1 LLQKDLPE
9 MKPKP
14 EDLSVRALAYARR
27 GWPLLPCQ
35 PGTKTPATRHGVHDA
50 SVDPDQ
56 LAYWWRRQPDANIAI
71 ATGLPG
77 PDVLDVDD
85 HGSAGSGFAAFNQLK
100 RAGLLGGLGAI
111 VATPN
116 GGLHAYF
123 AGSEQSCGR
132 LPRQHLDFR
141 SAGGYV
147 LVPPSRVDGRLYR
160 VVRSQTTGAVLDWSA
175 ARGVLEPERD
185 AAARSGSGGL
195 KDANRLVAWVGR
207 LEQGNRNSGL
217 YWAACRAIE
226 AGQDQLLDEL
236 AVAAGRTGL
245 SEREIAQTLSSA
257 RRSSPR
263 QMQRQAE
270 CERT

>member
-1 LLQKDLPE
+1 MQKDLPE

-14 EDLSVRALAYARR
+14 EDLSVRALAYAQR
-27 GWPLLPCQ
+27 GWPVLPCQ

-50 SVDPDQ
+50 SLDPDQ
-56 LAYWWRRQPDANIAI
+56 IASWWRRQPDANIAI

-85 HGSAGSGFAAFNQLK
+85 HGVAGNGFAAFNQLK
-100 RAGLLGGLGAI
+100 RAGLLGGLGTI

-116 GGLHAYF
+116 CGLHAYF

-160 VVRSQTTGAVLDWSA
+160 IVRSRTASAGMDWSD
-175 ARGVLEPERD
+175 ARGLLEPERD
-185 AAARSGSGGL
+185 AAVRSGGGL

-217 YWAACRAIE
+217 HWAACRAIE
-226 AGQDQLLDEL
+226 AGQDPLLDEL
-236 AVAAGRTGL
+236 AIAAGRTGL

-257 RRSSPR
+257 RRGSER
-263 QMQRQAE
+263 HVQRQAE